1 MGIIIDMSEQLSDCA
16 VQVKELMVGLQEYVQ
31 EMIVAAQSHGHEE
44 VVIGLAVAVLFAI
57 LLTIYFKVNDTHY
70 GDVVDSVED
79 LADQFVQRI
88 CDIKTQIEGWIG
100 NDDNDDGAQPKKKP
114 SGQSKQEP
122 TGQPKK
128 KPTGQAKKK
137 RAGRAR
143 KEN

>member
-79 LADQFVQRI
+79 LANQFVQRI

-100 NDDNDDGAQPKKKP
+100 NDDIVAQTKEKP
-114 SGQSKQEP
+114 SGQPQKKT
-122 TGQPKK
+122 TG
-128 KPTGQAKKK
+128 
-137 RAGRAR
+137 
-143 KEN
+143 